1 MSDLS
6 KPHPMTDLK
15 AAAEAAKA
23 AHAGKDLG
31 AFSEAW
37 AAWERACTPDAILAL
52 IRERDEALTAYRAVK
67 DSLHTMKDRS
77 QSAEQQIDRLEG
89 EKIEQAAEYESVIKG
104 IEAERNTAEASLAS
118 YKEEVERLRGA
129 LGTIADLHIP
139 DQPAHFGGDE
149 LEWAQRH
156 VGTLRRLAIETL
168 TKEPPHAG

>member
-1 MSDLS
+1 MN
-6 KPHPMTDLK
+6 TDLK
-15 AAAEAAKA
+15 ARAEALLA
-23 AHAGKDLG
+23 ALKVDGFKYIAGRPLDDLPWLKEAIA
-31 AFSEAW
+31 AFMEAAD
-37 AAWERACTPDAILAL
+37 AATVLAL
-52 IRERDEALTAYRAVK
+52 IRERDEAR
-67 DSLHTMKDRS
+67 
-77 QSAEQQIDRLEG
+77 
-89 EKIEQAAEYESVIKG
+89 
-104 IEAERNTAEASLAS
+104 AERDDLAQSLKQIMVADREAAEASLAS

>member
-1 MSDLS
+1 MTT
-6 KPHPMTDLK
+6 TDLK

-23 AHAGKDLG
+23 AT
-31 AFSEAW
+31 
-37 AAWERACTPDAILAL
+37 AAYIAYPTDRETGRQWDRACAEFSLACTEDAILGL
-52 IRERDEALTAYRAVK
+52 IRERDEAR
-67 DSLHTMKDRS
+67 
-77 QSAEQQIDRLEG
+77 
-89 EKIEQAAEYESVIKG
+89 
-104 IEAERNTAEASLAS
+104 AERDDLAQSLKQIMVADRGAAEASLAS

>member
-1 MSDLS
+1 MTT
-6 KPHPMTDLK
+6 TDLK

-23 AHAGKDLG
+23 AT
-31 AFSEAW
+31 
-37 AAWERACTPDAILAL
+37 AAYIAYPTDRETGRQWDRACAEFSLACTEDAILAL
-52 IRERDEALTAYRAVK
+52 IRERDEAR
-67 DSLHTMKDRS
+67 
-77 QSAEQQIDRLEG
+77 
-89 EKIEQAAEYESVIKG
+89 
-104 IEAERNTAEASLAS
+104 AERDDLAQSLKQIMVADREAAEASLAS

-168 TKEPPHAG
+168 TKEPPHAE

>member
-1 MSDLS
+1 MT
-6 KPHPMTDLK
+6 TDLK
-15 AAAEAAKA
+15 ELAEAAKA
-23 AHAGKDLG
+23 A
-31 AFSEAW
+31 
-37 AAWERACTPDAILAL
+37 WERYTTFAATFTVATPDAIEKAKKEFDHYMDVSQRYRRATEPDAILAL
-52 IRERDEALTAYRAVK
+52 IRERDEAIKSSDAVCDSYAEENQRLFDRA
-67 DSLHTMKDRS
+67 
-77 QSAEQQIDRLEG
+77 E
-89 EKIEQAAEYESVIKG
+89 
-104 IEAERNTAEASLAS
+104 TAEAALAS